1 MIAILSTVFPVGLIV
16 FVGFVAGKTLQLE
29 ISTLSSLSLYVLFP
43 VLVIDSLYR
52 TTLGAENAIG
62 IFLGFI
68 VTYFLLCLAAWL
80 LGQILNLSVPVQKS
94 LVATTAFPNN
104 GNLGLPIT
112 LFALGESGLE
122 RAIVYM
128 IASSIVILTTAPVF
142 LMVGSFW
149 SVVRLTL
156 KLPLIWAILLGL
168 GLHWSNVQLPFK
180 IGEGLHLLAQA
191 PIPVA
196 LLILGMQIASNRFQ
210 LKPYEVAASLMRLVG
225 GALTAYLVGK
235 TLGLTGLDL
244 QVLVLQSSMPTA
256 ITAFL
261 LVNEF
266 GGDAA
271 RTARVVVLST
281 LLAFLTLPMVLWA
294 ITVAT

>member
-1 MIAILSTVFPVGLIV
+1 MIAILSAVIPVGLIV
-16 FVGFVAGKTLQLE
+16 LVGFVAAKTLHLE
-29 ISTLSSLSLYVLFP
+29 LSTLSRLSLYVLFP
-43 VLVIDSLYR
+43 VLVTDSLYR
-52 TTLGAENAIG
+52 TTLSAENALG
-62 IFLGFI
+62 IFFGFI
-68 VTYFLLCLAAWL
+68 LTYFLLCLAAWL
-80 LGQILNLSVPVQKS
+80 LGQTLGLSAPVQKS

-112 LFALGESGLE
+112 LFALGEAGLE
-122 RAIVYM
+122 RAVVYM

-142 LMVGSFW
+142 LIGGSFW
-149 SVVRLTL
+149 SAVRITL

-168 GLHWSNVQLPFK
+168 GLHWFNVQLPFK
-180 IGEGLHLLAQA
+180 TDQGLHLLAQA
-191 PIPVA
+191 AIPVA
-196 LLILGMQIASNRFQ
+196 LLILGMQIASNHFQ
-210 LKPYEVAASLMRLVG
+210 FKPYEVAASLMRLVG

-235 TLGLTGLDL
+235 ALGLAGLDL

-294 ITVAT
+294 IN